1 MKKPTGSGTVR
12 WDVKEARE
20 IQAMIDARGGLRNL
34 EDHSGD
40 DDDDIGNLDAD
51 FEVEAEDIHFISS
64 DHDDDVNEEPDHTK
78 NVIPKTEDKPDLLRS
93 VQTVRATDSKAR
105 RGANALGGTANLVK
119 TITDAFD
126 PNAQLLR
133 NRNRNQQN
141 VLSLQLVTQMQ
152 QLRDATV
159 TIETLRRE
167 TATLQDRLNES
178 KRRCDLANMRL
189 EMLQMQQAM
198 QARQKIHRPRSRRIS
213 RKTHKHERVYRY
225 PDGGEVRYYLASDEE
240 DPYDRHWLPR
250 DDTPPR
256 QDSTPAL
263 SQYSL
268 TPVRANDGQ
277 RIHDSSLGDSA
288 PAI

>member
-1 MKKPTGSGTVR
+1 MGSGTVR
-12 WDVKEARE
+12 WDVKEARK

-40 DDDDIGNLDAD
+40 DDDDIGNPDAD

-64 DHDDDVNEEPDHTK
+64 DHDNDVNEEPDHTK

-133 NRNRNQQN
+133 DRNRNQQN

-167 TATLQDRLNES
+167 TASLQDRLNES
-178 KRRCDLANMRL
+178 ERCCDLANMRL

-198 QARQKIHRPRSRRIS
+198 QA
-213 RKTHKHERVYRY
+213 
-225 PDGGEVRYYLASDEE
+225 
-240 DPYDRHWLPR
+240 
-250 DDTPPR
+250 
-256 QDSTPAL
+256 
-263 SQYSL
+263 
-268 TPVRANDGQ
+268 
-277 RIHDSSLGDSA
+277 
-288 PAI
+288 